1 MKYLLLSITF
11 FLFLNAKGQ
20 TSIKDQIIG
29 NWKVKNVIVKSNS
42 KEMTEL
48 SQTFTNSIFSFQKNQ
63 NFNFIPK
70 QKTQLTPMFVQMLQ
84 NQKWGFEEKKNLI
97 RIGTAKDHYSI
108 MGITPKIEK
117 NNAVFKLEEAEL
129 SLEVVKTE

>member
-20 TSIKDQIIG
+20 TSVKDQIVG

-70 QKTQLTPMFVQMLQ
+70 QKTPL
-84 NQKWGFEEKKNLI
+84 
-97 RIGTAKDHYSI
+97 
-108 MGITPKIEK
+108 K